1 MPFIKLHH
9 NIAKL
14 LKQEVKRKRTAKQI
28 IYFVR
33 DLLKEYCKAL
43 YQEYKLLFL
52 KFDPQYQKVKRE
64 KEKYQQYKKDI
75 NNTYKILQWMIKQGG
90 DREQRKQIRRDFEK
104 YGMLNK
110 ETEAMI
116 LKDIYGV

>member
-1 MPFIKLHH
+1 MPFIQLHQ
-9 NIAKL
+9 NIVKL
-14 LKQEVKRKRTAKQI
+14 LKQEVKRKRTIPQA

-33 DLLKEYCKAL
+33 DLCKEYGKAL
-43 YQEYKLLFL
+43 YQEYRLLFL
-52 KFDPQYQKVKRE
+52 KFDPQYQKVKAER
-64 KEKYQQYKKDI
+64 EKYQQYKKDI
-75 NNTYKILQWMIKQGG
+75 NNAYKIIQWMIRQGG
-90 DREQRKQIRRDFEK
+90 DRNQRKQIRRDFEK